1 MSESSPSAG
10 PTPAADPA
18 ASPPLVR
25 PLPRFTPDALEAL
38 RRAWALVPPGRGR
51 LNVADI
57 VLAVCGMDGA
67 GARLIDVLAP
77 GRLNMIEDRLRAT
90 QANLSPGDA
99 FGEIDVPD
107 TVENVAGRP
116 LTTMG
121 LDGTVRELF
130 DALAKRSSGVCST
143 KTLIIVEAER
153 AESAVVGT
161 LQAIGVGGGPATIAP
176 QLEALAKRIGDDRRE
191 PLLTLVYRPLGT
203 LPGTARSVAWGRWDG
218 PIDRSGGVPID
229 QGAWPIAPKAPQVGG
244 DPAAPAS
251 GDGSQPPPPPE
262 LGEGA
267 GGRGPAS
274 GNAPTSPTSPPTSH
288 TSNPTP
294 PPQGPTLDLLAQARA
309 AAVDAS
315 AALLVNPAWVTRTI
329 AAVDR
334 NALTLLVGDS
344 PSVLEAIVLELAAQ
358 LARDTAGAFRHR
370 SVIQIEPGYLATQPG
385 AALREAIRVAQGGI
399 LFVPDIARFLDAAR
413 WPQPASDLRQ
423 AIARKTVTLLG
434 TIPDKA
440 ANSWGSADQPDA
452 ELVFVEPATI
462 AESVAMI
469 RARRAMLEAAVSTP
483 TFALS
488 VTDDAIDAAARLA
501 DRFFREPPPP
511 AGAIRLIQE
520 AATAIKLRLSHLQ
533 ALDDERVAQTPTV
546 DADDVAFA
554 LERLSGI
561 KAGLDDR
568 DKLLKIEAFLTAR
581 VVGQDTAITTVADTI
596 RRQRAGLLDPGRPI
610 GSFIFMGP
618 SGVGKTEL
626 AKALAEFLFDDE
638 HAMVRLDMSE
648 YQEKHAVSRMIGAPP
663 GYVGYDEGGQL
674 TEPVRQK
681 PYQLVL
687 FDEIEK
693 AHPDVL
699 MVLLQI
705 MEDGRLTDSR
715 GRTVDFR
722 HTLIIMT
729 GNVGSEYFRVQ
740 DEVGREKVVEAVKEA
755 AREVFRPEFLGR
767 VDEFLIFN
775 SLGKPELRLIVDIM
789 RRKLDKKLTAQQLS
803 ITFAPALVD
812 RLVESGYQ
820 PELGA
825 RPLRS
830 EIDRQVE
837 RPLSRQIIE
846 GRFKPGDRLVA
857 DVGEDGTV
865 TFAVA
870 PPPTP

>member
-1 MSESSPSAG
+1 MSQSSPSAN
-10 PTPAADPA
+10 PTPAADAA

-25 PLPRFTPDALEAL
+25 PLPRFTPEALEAL
-38 RRAWALVPPGRGR
+38 RRAWAMVPPGRGR
-51 LNVADI
+51 LNVTDI
-57 VLAVCGMDGA
+57 VLAVCGLDGA
-67 GARLIDVLAP
+67 GARLLDVLAP
-77 GRLNMIEDRLRAT
+77 GRLNMIEDRLRAS
-90 QANLSPGDA
+90 QANLSSGDA

-107 TVENVAGRP
+107 TVENVAGSP
-116 LTTMG
+116 LTTMA
-121 LDGTVRELF
+121 LDGTARDLF

-191 PLLTLVYRPLGT
+191 PLLTVVYRPMGVM
-203 LPGTARSVAWGRWDG
+203 PGTPRTVAWGRWDG

-229 QGAWPIAPKAPQVGG
+229 QGAWPIAPKTPPIGG
-244 DPAAPAS
+244 DPSAPTT
-251 GDGSQPPPPPE
+251 GDTPVPPSSATYPPPPPE
-262 LGEGA
+262 LGEGV
-267 GGRGPAS
+267 GGRGPAAGVLS
-274 GNAPTSPTSPPTSH
+274 ASTAPTPSS
-288 TSNPTP
+288 
-294 PPQGPTLDLLAQARA
+294 PQGPTIDLLAQARA
-309 AAVDAS
+309 ASVDAT

-452 ELVFVEPATI
+452 ELVFIEPATI
-462 AESVAMI
+462 AESVAMV

-483 TFALS
+483 SFALS

-554 LERLSGI
+554 LERLTGI

-568 DKLLKIEAFLTAR
+568 AKLLQIEAFLRAR
-581 VVGQDTAITTVADTI
+581 VVGQETAITTVADTI

-740 DEVGREKVVEAVKEA
+740 DEVGREKVVDAVKEA

-789 RRKLDKKLTAQQLS
+789 RKKLDKKLAAQQLS

-846 GRFKPGDRLVA
+846 GRFTPGDRLVA
-857 DVGEDGTV
+857 DVGEGGTV
-865 TFAVA
+865 TFTVA